1 MRAPTFFDSTFNS
14 KPSADLL
21 SDDGGGGGALPAG
34 TVDSTAGTAARW
46 GAAAGERCSLDLS
59 VVDGLVFC
67 NPGLVRRRGG
77 KSEVGRQ
84 GEGRHLTYFDI

>member
-59 VVDGLVFC
+59 KADGLVFC
-67 NPGLVRRRGG
+67 NPGLVRR
-77 KSEVGRQ
+77 E
-84 GEGRHLTYFDI
+84 GEGGRRGRAG